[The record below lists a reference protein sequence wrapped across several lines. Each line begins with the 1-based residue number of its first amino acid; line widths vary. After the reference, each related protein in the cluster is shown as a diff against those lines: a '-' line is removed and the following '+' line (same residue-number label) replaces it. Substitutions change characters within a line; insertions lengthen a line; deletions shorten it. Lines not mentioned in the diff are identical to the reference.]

1 MINYAGSLL
10 SRFLRGEDGRT
21 GYERSTGKSWRVQ
34 LPEFGECVLFQPL
47 KGERDT
53 KKVEPRF
60 ESGIFLGIQEGTAM
74 RWIGTADGVV
84 RTWTIKRVPDDEKWQ
99 RSLLDQMVGLP
110 WQLRPTSSK
119 SLESEAPA
127 VEIELA
133 EDKPED
139 VLPAAEPKRRN
150 YIPRGIYVR
159 RDVELKQFGYT
170 DGCDGCERARAGLS
184 HRAHSQACKQRIM
197 EELSKTEAGKKKVD
211 KVRRKEEEYL
221 VAYQDREEKRKAGE
235 QQGDGSKKQKSAEKE
250 FEEMDRIL
258 SGAGGIGQG
267 GRDEPAASGPAEAP
281 AVLDDAGEAAGAG
294 GGVMDV
300 ESHGN
305 DVQVSMDIG
314 VLHRLKCDA
323 DFEEKVREASLM
335 ETSQLM
341 MDEEVETRR
350 LLLQIGAVSLEEAY
364 DFKQPSIVE
373 LFAPPRVTG

>member
-1 MINYAGSLL
+1 MFVVMWSSNSLGT
-10 SRFLRGEDGRT
+10 RMVVMVVNEPVQVCHT
-21 GYERSTGKSWRVQ
+21 GPIAKLASSGSWRSSARQ
-34 LPEFGECVLFQPL
+34 RLAR
-47 KGERDT
+47 KRWT
-53 KKVEPRF
+53 KF
-60 ESGIFLGIQEGTAM
+60 
-74 RWIGTADGVV
+74 
-84 RTWTIKRVPDDEKWQ
+84 
-99 RSLLDQMVGLP
+99 
-110 WQLRPTSSK
+110 
-119 SLESEAPA
+119 
-127 VEIELA
+127 
-133 EDKPED
+133 
-139 VLPAAEPKRRN
+139 AAKRRN
-150 YIPRGIYVR
+150 TLLPI
-159 RDVELKQFGYT
+159 
-170 DGCDGCERARAGLS
+170 
-184 HRAHSQACKQRIM
+184 
-197 EELSKTEAGKKKVD
+197 KTE
-211 KVRRKEEEYL
+211 RK
-221 VAYQDREEKRKAGE
+221 REKPGE

-250 FEEMDRIL
+250 FEEMDQIL

-373 LFAPPRVTG
+373 LFSPPRVTGYGGGKQLSNGVALDLTTTDAEGRPWNFCDPDCRDRADKLCGKFGS